1 MGEDSPFDHN
11 AIDEVIHGRIRLGVV
26 AYLSAVES
34 ALFSELRD
42 KVGATDGNL
51 SAHLRK
57 LEEAGYL
64 QVEKFFAGRKP
75 QTRLK
80 LTAEGRRA
88 WQAWLRRMESLMQAA
103 GAAQTRRS

>member
-1 MGEDSPFDHN
+1 MTADNPFDHA
-11 AIDEVIHGRIRLGVV
+11 AIDDVIHGRIRLGIV
-26 AYLSAVES
+26 AYLSSVES
-34 ALFSELRD
+34 ALFSEMRD

-64 QVEKFFAGRKP
+64 RVEKFFAGRKP

-80 LTAEGRRA
+80 LTGEGRRA
-88 WQAWLRRMESLMQAA
+88 WQAWLRRMESLMNAA
-103 GAAQTRRS
+103 GAAQRRRS

>member
-1 MGEDSPFDHN
+1 MGEQSPFDHA
-11 AIDEVIHGRIRLGVV
+11 AIDDVIHGRIRLGVV

-57 LEEAGYL
+57 LEEAGYVG
-64 QVEKFFAGRKP
+64 VEKSFVSRKP
-75 QTRLK
+75 QTRLS
-80 LTAEGRRA
+80 LTPAGRKA
-88 WQAWLRRMESLMQAA
+88 WAAWLDQMAKLREAA
-103 GAAQTRRS
+103 GR

>member
-1 MGEDSPFDHN
+1 MTGASPFDHN
-11 AIDEVIHGRIRLGVV
+11 AIDDVIHGRIRLGVV

-57 LEEAGYL
+57 LEDSGY
-64 QVEKFFAGRKP
+64 VRADKSFVNRKP
-75 QTRLK
+75 QTRLS
-80 LTAEGRRA
+80 LTEAGRKA
-88 WQAWLRRMESLMQAA
+88 WAAWLTQMDALRKAA
-103 GAAQTRRS
+103 GG

>member
-1 MGEDSPFDHN
+1 VAEDSPFDHN
-11 AIDEVIHGRIRLGVV
+11 AIDDVIHGRIRLGVV

-57 LEEAGYL
+57 LEDAGY
-64 QVEKFFAGRKP
+64 VAVAKSFVNRRP
-75 QTRLK
+75 QTRLA
-80 LTAEGRRA
+80 LTAAGRKA
-88 WQAWLRRMESLMQAA
+88 WAAWLTQMEALRNAA
-103 GAAQTRRS
+103 GT

>member
-1 MGEDSPFDHN
+1 MAEESPFDHN
-11 AIDEVIHGRIRLGVV
+11 AIDDVIHGRIRLGVV

-57 LEEAGYL
+57 LEDSGY
-64 QVEKFFAGRKP
+64 VRADKSFVNRKP
-75 QTRLK
+75 QTRLS
-80 LTAEGRRA
+80 LTAAGRRA
-88 WQAWLRRMESLMQAA
+88 WGAWLGRIEALRKAA
-103 GAAQTRRS
+103 GS

>member
-1 MGEDSPFDHN
+1 MGELSPFDHN
-11 AIDEVIHGRIRLGVV
+11 RIDDVIHGRIRLGVV

-57 LEEAGYL
+57 LEDAGY
-64 QVEKFFAGRKP
+64 VRVAKSFVNRKP
-75 QTRLK
+75 QTRLS
-80 LTAEGRRA
+80 LTAAGRKA
-88 WQAWLRRMESLMQAA
+88 WSAWLDQMEALRNAA
-103 GAAQTRRS
+103 GG